1 MCDFI
6 SRAAGEAD
14 AAPGPNRRRLLT
26 TLGAA
31 VAGSAL
37 PIGTAA
43 ASATPRPNTEPR
55 ARTRIVPLG
64 TAGGP
69 TLLDP
74 ARAGVSTAIVHAD
87 RVYLVDLGLGAY
99 HRLVQSG
106 ITPGLTKGDL
116 LGNVRGIFFTHL
128 HSDHIAD
135 WPALYVT
142 SNSNAIGRTGPPIQ
156 VWGPGVRPTLPRVFP
171 PGRPQPPVF
180 EPDEPGPGTIGMTR
194 HLRQAFATDLN
205 DRSRDG
211 ALAGPD
217 NLFQVH
223 DVDLTGIWTP
233 DPEGKPPRLSAPIHV
248 WQDDDV
254 TITATLVDHPP
265 TAPAFAYRFD
275 TPDGSIVIS
284 GDTAVSENLIDLAHD
299 TDYLVHEVIDAQFVD
314 RVVSQLPPEQAAPMR
329 EHLLSAH
336 TTIEQVGAQVAQAAR
351 ARNLVLTHLV
361 PANNLPARWK
371 LAQQGYSGR
380 LVIGND
386 LQALNVHPT

>member
-6 SRAAGEAD
+6 SRAAGEVAS
-14 AAPGPNRRRLLT
+14 GSNRRRFLQS
-26 TLGAA
+26 LGA
-31 VAGSAL
+31 AGSAL
-37 PIGTAA
+37 ALGTAA
-43 ASATPRPNTEPR
+43 ACATPRRSTEPV

-87 RVYLVDLGLGAY
+87 RIYLVDLGLGAY
-99 HRLVQSG
+99 QRLVQSR
-106 ITPGLTKGDL
+106 IARGLANGDL
-116 LGNVRGIFFTHL
+116 LENVRGIFFTHL
-128 HSDHIAD
+128 HSDHVAD

-142 SNSNAIGRTGPPIQ
+142 GVSNAIGRTAPPIQ

-171 PGRPQPPVF
+171 PGRPQPPMF
-180 EPDEPGPGTIGMTR
+180 EPGDPGPGTVGMTS

-205 DRSRDG
+205 DRSRDS

-217 NLFQVH
+217 TLFEVH
-223 DVDLTGIWTP
+223 DIDLAGIWTP
-233 DPEGKPPRLSAPIHV
+233 DPEGEPPRLSAPIHI

-254 TITATLVDHPP
+254 TITATLVDHHP

-284 GDTAVSENLIDLAHD
+284 GDTTVSKNLIDLAHD
-299 TDYLVHEVIDAQFVD
+299 TDYLVHEVIDAQFAEQ
-314 RVVSQLPPEQAAPMR
+314 VVAHLPPDKAAPIR
-329 EHLLSAH
+329 AHLLSAH

-351 ARNLVLTHLV
+351 AHNLVLTHLV
-361 PANNLPARWK
+361 PANNPIARWK

-386 LQALNVHPT
+386 LDALNVGVSV